1 MHIIKKT
8 LGLGLILSLVC
19 IFLFPSS
26 IYAHAYLQQ
35 STPSANETV
44 LGSPSKITL
53 QFNESIQPAF
63 HSIQVTNSSG
73 ERVDLDDSH
82 IADNQPKTLEG
93 SVQPNLPD
101 GLYIIGWKII
111 SGDGHPLE
119 GNIPFQIGNS
129 SSSTNVPAATS
140 TGYYPGLDLIVIRW
154 LLYLSTAFLL
164 GILTFYLFMY
174 PSNPKAKH
182 RLPQRSRMML
192 WISYGGIVA
201 SIVLSLPLQA
211 TIEARLQWSELWT
224 TPWVEQMMQTSFSTI
239 WLLQFVM
246 VIVLGG
252 VMYIANRTSERS
264 YTRSF
269 YQYTALLLGL
279 GILLSKSF
287 IGHAAASEL
296 KVLSIT
302 MNFLH
307 LSASCIWIGSLLTLA
322 AILPGEASL
331 PSSPEDR
338 KRMIFRVIRTFS
350 YWGTGLVTILILS
363 GTYASLKYIPTMY
376 SLFNTTYGQVLLI
389 KCGLVLIMLGL
400 AAFNMLR
407 GRRNKSIGRTV
418 WIELSV
424 GVITLVLAALLSN
437 LPTAMSS
444 PGPVDLSN
452 TLATGEKISLQVS
465 PNTIGNNQFEI
476 QVQDASHKEVSNI
489 QQIKLTL
496 TSLDMDMNKYEI
508 LIPYQPGSTFIAE
521 DLISMAGRWN
531 IQVHILTDSLDTLD
545 TEFNI
550 RVGTE

>member
-63 HSIQVTNSSG
+63 HSIQVTNSAG

-101 GLYIIGWKII
+101 GLYIIGWNII

-119 GNIPFQIGNS
+119 GSIPFQIGNS

-164 GILTFYLFMY
+164 GILSFYLFMY
-174 PSNPKAKH
+174 PSNPQAKH

-192 WISYGGIVA
+192 WISYGGMVA

-239 WLLQFVM
+239 WLLQLVM

-264 YTRSF
+264 YTRSI
-269 YQYTALLLGL
+269 YQYTTLLLGL

-287 IGHAAASEL
+287 IGHAAASEM

-307 LSASCIWIGSLLTLA
+307 LSASCIWIGSLLALA
-322 AILPGEASL
+322 AVLPGEDSL

-476 QVQDASHKEVSNI
+476 QVQDASRQEVRNI

-508 LIPYQPGSTFIAE
+508 LIPYQSGSTFAAQ

>member
-1 MHIIKKT
+1 MLFFKKT
-8 LGLGLILSLVC
+8 LGLGLILAMVC
-19 IFLFPSS
+19 MFLFPSF
-26 IYAHAYLQQ
+26 IDAHAYLQQ
-35 STPSANETV
+35 SSPSANETI
-44 LGSPSKITL
+44 LSSPSKITL

-63 HSIQVTNSSG
+63 HSIQVTNSTG
-73 ERVDLDDSH
+73 ERVDLDDSY
-82 IADNQPKTLEG
+82 IADNQPKTLEANIR
-93 SVQPNLPD
+93 PNLAD

-119 GNIPFQIGNS
+119 GSIPFQIGS
-129 SSSTNVPAATS
+129 SSISTNVPSANS
-140 TGYYPGLDLIVIRW
+140 TGYYPGLDLILIRW
-154 LLYLSTAFLL
+154 LLYLSMAFLM
-164 GILTFYLFMY
+164 GILSFYLFMY

-182 RLPQRSRMML
+182 PLPQRSRKML
-192 WISYGGIVA
+192 WISYGGIAV
-201 SIVLSLPLQA
+201 SILLGLPLQA

-224 TPWVEQMMQTSFSTI
+224 TPWLNQMMQTNFSAI
-239 WLLQFVM
+239 WLTQVVM
-246 VIVLGG
+246 VVILGG
-252 VMYIANRTSERS
+252 FMYIANRTPERS
-264 YTRSF
+264 YSRSM
-269 YQYTALLLGL
+269 YQYAALLLGL

-307 LSASCIWIGSLLTLA
+307 LSASCIWIGSLLALA

-338 KRMIFRVIRTFS
+338 KRIIFRVIRTFS

-363 GTYASLKYIPTMY
+363 GTYASLKYVPTMY
-376 SLFNTTYGQVLLI
+376 SLFNTLYGQVLLI
-389 KCGLVLIMLGL
+389 KCGLVLIMLGF

-407 GRRNKSIGRTV
+407 GRHNKSIGRTV

-424 GVITLVLAALLSN
+424 GVITLVLAALLTN
-437 LPTAMSS
+437 LPTAMTS
-444 PGPVDLSN
+444 PGPIDLSN
-452 TLATGEKISLQVS
+452 TLENGEKISLQVS
-465 PNTIGNNQFEI
+465 PNVIGNNQFEI
-476 QVQDASHKEVSNI
+476 QVQDANRKDVLNI

-508 LIPYQPGSTFIAE
+508 LIPYQPNSTFIAE

-531 IQVHILTDSLDTLD
+531 IQVHILSESLDTWD